1 MADLT
6 AGPLLSE
13 PYWRADAQCR
23 KDNAT
28 FFFPPPHF
36 ERKDEK
42 DGREGVARALCRA
55 CPVRRECLD
64 YALAVQEPHGIWGGM
79 NELERRRFL
88 RKQASEAEQRSASC
102 A

>member
-1 MADLT
+1 MPDFT
-6 AGPLLSE
+6 PGPRLSE

-23 KDNAT
+23 KDNAS

-88 RKQASEAEQRSASC
+88 RKQASEAEQRAASC